1 MDMEGDDGMESFDIN
16 ERDLEY
22 ALNPGYRRGLSKN
35 QQLYGIWADREESD
49 NEDVHAGFGSKSSK
63 KQSKNYSAP
72 VTFVSGGIKHGNTI
86 EKENKDDDDDDVV
99 DEEPVSVAKPRWP
112 SRRQPGANVFAGLRL
127 SSTHSVVDPDKFADW
142 AKHSKSDV
150 IMKMMRKMGYVPG
163 QGLGANKQGI
173 VEPIQAVL
181 RPGRAAV
188 GAYGR
193 ESKGPNFGDSSKD
206 DEKTKNQ
213 REEETG
219 KNWFKKSVKY
229 QYKTIDEVIAESGP
243 LKQRLS
249 SESTIY
255 PIFLVQDEAAKIDL
269 AVRFDAMCCTE
280 VLRRGYRYDRQGTK
294 IYSGYDAY
302 AAKTRAVAEAQ
313 SERLAF
319 DVPELMHNL
328 NLLINETEETIRQND
343 RQIRFLRD
351 QTAALENDS
360 VQIQAALFST
370 KSDEGNITLDECRE
384 LFQKIQAEYL
394 EEYHLFKLE
403 EIAVACVLPL
413 IQYYFLTW
421 NAFDHEQ
428 MTCGIALM
436 TEWKR
441 ILEIEQHNIFNI
453 TRSLENLSPFER
465 LLWDGWMPVMR
476 KTALRWNP
484 RDDPQS
490 MLHVVEKWLPLLPL
504 WMRENLLEQIIIPRI
519 AAQVDEWNPL
529 TDRIPIHTWLHPWLD
544 VMGDRLQPIFSPIRQ
559 KLAKALKEWNPTDR
573 SALSMLRPWKGCFA
587 SATMSAFLAM
597 NIIPKL
603 EKGLQEMIYDPTKN
617 HRYDEFYAALDWV
630 ELIGVEGIAAMLVRS
645 FFPKWYETLCI
656 WLESPRV
663 VPQEIVIWY
672 NEWKSR
678 FPVEI
683 SSLLVIQGRN
693 PIILKATTE
702 AWTCCNETCSTRCS
716 SHKGNTATSTTSGT
730 IPGVYNP
737 APPRIQPPP
746 PHLSFKDLVELR
758 AREAGILFV
767 PQLNKFREGKPVY
780 WFGNVSIYIDRNVI
794 FGFNIETQQWSPIGL
809 DHLLSIC

>member
-1 MDMEGDDGMESFDIN
+1 MDVEEDDGMESFDIN

-49 NEDVHAGFGSKSSK
+49 SEDTHAGFGSKGSK

-72 VTFVSGGIKHGNTI
+72 VTFVSGGIKHGNKI
-86 EKENKDDDDDDVV
+86 EKENKDDDDDAVDDEPISVV
-99 DEEPVSVAKPRWP
+99 KPRRA
-112 SRRQPGANVFAGLRL
+112 SRRQAGANVFAGLRL

-193 ESKGPNFGDSSKD
+193 ESKGPNFGESAGETQKRIESSKD
-206 DEKTKNQ
+206 DEKIEEPTRRGNWKKTGSKKN
-213 REEETG
+213 
-219 KNWFKKSVKY
+219 VKY
-229 QYKTIDEVIAESGP
+229 QYKTIDEVLAEGGP
-243 LKQRLS
+243 LKQRLMS
-249 SESTIY
+249 ANSG
-255 PIFLVQDEAAKIDL
+255 VKVIDMTGKEQK
-269 AVRFDAMCCTE
+269 V
-280 VLRRGYRYDRQGTK
+280 
-294 IYSGYDAY
+294 YSGYDAY
-302 AAKTRAVAEAQ
+302 AAKTRAVAEARV
-313 SERLAF
+313 EHLAF

-343 RQIRFLRD
+343 RQMRFLRD
-351 QTAALENDS
+351 QTTALENDL
-360 VQIQAALFST
+360 VQIQSALWKECQEQKRVEELSDLLERFST
-370 KSDEGNITLDECRE
+370 KSEEGNVTLNECRE
-384 LFQKIQAEYL
+384 LFQKMQTEYF
-394 EEYHLFKLE
+394 EEYRLFRLE
-403 EIAVACVLPL
+403 EIAIASVLPL
-413 IQYYFLTW
+413 IQHYFLTW
-421 NAFDHEQ
+421 NAFDDEQ
-428 MTCGIALM
+428 MNYGIALM
-436 TEWKR
+436 SEWKR
-441 ILEIEQHNIFNI
+441 ILEIEQHSIFNV

-519 AAQVDEWNPL
+519 AAEVDEWNPL
-529 TDRIPIHTWLHPWLD
+529 TDHIPIHTWLHPWLD

-597 NIIPKL
+597 NITPKL
-603 EKGLQEMIYDPTKN
+603 EKALQEMVYDPTKN
-617 HRYDEFYAALDWV
+617 HRYDEFYAVLDWI
-630 ELIGVEGIAAMLVRS
+630 ELIGAEGIAAVLVRS

-663 VPQEIVIWY
+663 VPQEVVMWY
-672 NEWKSR
+672 NQWKTR

-683 SSLLVIQGRN
+683 SSLVIIQEQLKRALIAMKNAQQGVHLTKEIQ
-693 PIILKATTE
+693 PPLPPPEPA
-702 AWTCCNETCSTRCS
+702 
-716 SHKGNTATSTTSGT
+716 SGM
-730 IPGVYNP
+730 YNP

-758 AREAGILFV
+758 AREAGILYV
-767 PQLNKFREGKPVY
+767 PQLNKFREGKRVY

-794 FGFNIETQQWSPIGL
+794 FGFNVETQQWSPIGL

>member
-1 MDMEGDDGMESFDIN
+1 MVDIEEDDGVERFEIN

-22 ALNPGYRRGLSKN
+22 ALNPGHRRGLSKN
-35 QQLYGIWADREESD
+35 QQLYGIWADHEESD
-49 NEDVHAGFGSKSSK
+49 NEDIHAGFGSKGSK

-86 EKENKDDDDDDVV
+86 ERENKNDDNDDAVE
-99 DEEPVSVAKPRWP
+99 DEPLSLERPRRQ
-112 SRRQPGANVFAGLRL
+112 SRRQTGANVFAGLRL
-127 SSTHSVVDPDKFADW
+127 SSTHSVVDPGKFADW

-193 ESKGPNFGDSSKD
+193 ESKGPNFGESSGETQKRVEYSRD
-206 DEKTKNQ
+206 DGKIEEPSRRGNWKKT
-213 REEETG
+213 G
-219 KNWFKKSVKY
+219 SKKSVKY
-229 QYKTIDEVIAESGP
+229 QYKTIDEVIAESGS

-249 SESTIY
+249 SGSSG
-255 PIFLVQDEAAKIDL
+255 VKVIDMTGKEQK
-269 AVRFDAMCCTE
+269 V
-280 VLRRGYRYDRQGTK
+280 
-294 IYSGYDAY
+294 YSGYDAY
-302 AAKTRAVAEAQ
+302 AAKTRAIVEAQ
-313 SERLAF
+313 VERLVF

-328 NLLINETEETIRQND
+328 NLLINETEETIRRND
-343 RQIRFLRD
+343 RQMRFLRD

-360 VQIQAALFST
+360 MQIQAALWKEREEQKRVEELNDLLERFST
-370 KSDEGNITLDECRE
+370 KSDEGNVTLDECRE
-384 LFQKIQAEYL
+384 LFQKMQTEYF
-394 EEYHLFKLE
+394 EEYRLFRLE
-403 EIAVACVLPL
+403 EIAITNVLPL
-413 IQYYFLTW
+413 IQHYFLTW
-421 NAFDHEQ
+421 DALDSDQ
-428 MTCGIALM
+428 MNYGIALIS
-436 TEWKR
+436 EWKK
-441 ILEIEQHNIFNI
+441 ILEIEQRGIFNV
-453 TRSLENLSPFER
+453 TKSLENLSPFER

-476 KTALRWNP
+476 KIALRWSP

-490 MLHVVEKWLPLLPL
+490 MLHVVEKWLPMLPL
-504 WMRENLLEQIIIPRI
+504 WMRENLLEQIVIPRI

-603 EKGLQEMIYDPTKN
+603 EKALQEMIYDPTKN
-617 HRYDEFYAALDWV
+617 HRYDEFYAALDWT
-630 ELIGVEGIAAMLVRS
+630 ELIGAEGIAAVLVRS

-663 VPQEIVIWY
+663 VAQEVVMWY
-672 NEWKSR
+672 NEWKNR

-683 SSLLVIQGRN
+683 SSLIIVQEQLKRALIAMKQAQQGVQVTKEIH
-693 PIILKATTE
+693 PPLPPPE
-702 AWTCCNETCSTRCS
+702 PV
-716 SHKGNTATSTTSGT
+716 
-730 IPGVYNP
+730 PGIYNS

-758 AREAGILFV
+758 AREAGVLYV
-767 PQLNKFREGKPVY
+767 PQVNKFREGKPVY

-794 FGFNIETQQWSPIGL
+794 FGFNVETQQWSPIGL